1 MSENKG
7 AFPRNTL
14 SLAEK
19 RDLMWNFTEPG
30 DPYDIRKSAPHHAG
44 P

>member
-1 MSENKG
+1 MQEESIAKKKTL
-7 AFPRNTL
+7 TL
-14 SLAEK
+14 SDK

-30 DPYDIRKSAPHHAG
+30 DPYDIRKYALSHAG